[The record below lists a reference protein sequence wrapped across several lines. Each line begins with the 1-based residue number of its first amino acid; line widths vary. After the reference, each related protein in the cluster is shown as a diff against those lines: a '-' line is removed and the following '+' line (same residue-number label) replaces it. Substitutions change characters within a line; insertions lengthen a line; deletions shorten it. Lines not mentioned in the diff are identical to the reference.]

1 MIICPACGSSVEGDL
16 LQGCSSCGARAVG
29 PPLARPEHEL
39 PSYGRASIAFASGV
53 IMSVGFL
60 FATTAALVENNSLSL
75 RFWTL
80 RFWTVVAAG
89 ETAAW
94 RLKWMALPV
103 AIAVLW
109 SGARIIRSIKTD
121 PNKFIGLRAARIG
134 FTNAAVVTTL
144 FATLIGITVPA
155 RLRQRRYGIEAK
167 LYARG
172 RTLSRALLEYRE
184 LHGTVPPQE
193 ELVKELRTLPDPDG
207 SIAEA
212 LRDLDPSGYQ
222 PGAVLAS
229 ATKAKPTALRG
240 GAIRNASVN
249 TTAGSAGDHG
259 IAFTNYDWRL
269 PGEDKILNTDDD
281 LIIRDG
287 LVMTITDF
295 QTYFATRSSAP

>member
-16 LQGCSSCGARAVG
+16 RQGCSSCGARAVG

-60 FATTAALVENNSLSL
+60 FATTAALVENNGLSL

-287 LVMTITDF
+287 LVMTVADF

>member
-16 LQGCSSCGARAVG
+16 RQGCLSCGARAIG

-53 IMSVGFL
+53 VMSLGFL
-60 FATTAALVENNSLSL
+60 ISTIAALVENNGLSL
-75 RFWTL
+75 RFWNVRL
-80 RFWTVVAAG
+80 WTVLAAG
-89 ETAAW
+89 ETVAW

-109 SGARIIRSIKTD
+109 SGARIIRRIKTD

-134 FTNAAVVTTL
+134 FANATVVAIL

-172 RTLSRALLEYRE
+172 RTLGRALLEYRE

-193 ELVKELRTLPDPDG
+193 ELVKELRTLPDADG

-222 PGAVLAS
+222 PGAFLAS
-229 ATKAKPTALRG
+229 KAKPTALRG
-240 GAIRNASVN
+240 GALRNASVN
-249 TTAGSAGDHG
+249 TSAGLTGDHG

-269 PGEDKILNTDDD
+269 PGEDRILNTDDD
-281 LIIRDG
+281 LIIHDG
-287 LVMTITDF
+287 LVMTIAEF
-295 QTYFATRSSAP
+295 QAYFATRSSAR

>member
-1 MIICPACGSSVEGDL
+1 MIICPACGSSVVGDL
-16 LQGCSSCGARAVG
+16 RQGCSSCGARAVG

-39 PSYGRASIAFASGV
+39 PSYGRASLACASGV
-53 IMSVGFL
+53 VMSLGFL
-60 FATTAALVENNSLSL
+60 ISTIAALVENNGLSL
-75 RFWTL
+75 RFWTV
-80 RFWTVVAAG
+80 RFWSVIAAG

-109 SGARIIRSIKTD
+109 SGGRIIRSIKTD

-134 FTNAAVVTTL
+134 FTNATVVTIL

-193 ELVKELRTLPDPDG
+193 ELVKELRTLPDSDG

-212 LRDLDPSGYQ
+212 LRDLDPTGYQ

-229 ATKAKPTALRG
+229 KAKPTALRG
-240 GAIRNASVN
+240 GALRNASVN
-249 TTAGSAGDHG
+249 TTAGLTGDHG

-287 LVMTITDF
+287 LVMTYTDF
-295 QTYFATRSSAP
+295 QAYFATRSGTP

>member
-1 MIICPACGSSVEGDL
+1 LIICPACGSSVEGDL
-16 LQGCSSCGARAVG
+16 RQGCSSCGARAVG

-60 FATTAALVENNSLSL
+60 FSTTAALVENNGLSL

-287 LVMTITDF
+287 LVMTVADF

>member
-16 LQGCSSCGARAVG
+16 RQGCSSCGARAVG

-60 FATTAALVENNSLSL
+60 VSTIAALVENNGLSL
-75 RFWTL
+75 RFWTV

-109 SGARIIRSIKTD
+109 SGARITRSIKTD

-287 LVMTITDF
+287 LVMTVADF

>member
-1 MIICPACGSSVEGDL
+1 
-16 LQGCSSCGARAVG
+16 
-29 PPLARPEHEL
+29 
-39 PSYGRASIAFASGV
+39 
-53 IMSVGFL
+53 MSVGFL

-287 LVMTITDF
+287 LVMTVADF

>member
-1 MIICPACGSSVEGDL
+1 LIICPACGSTIEGDL
-16 LQGCSSCGARAVG
+16 RRGCSSCGARAIG

-53 IMSVGFL
+53 VMSLGFL
-60 FATTAALVENNSLSL
+60 VSTIAALVENNGLSL
-75 RFWTL
+75 RFWNI
-80 RFWTVVAAG
+80 RFWTVIAAG

-109 SGARIIRSIKTD
+109 SCARIIRSIKTD
-121 PNKFIGLRAARIG
+121 PKKFIGLRAARIG
-134 FTNAAVVTTL
+134 FTNATVVAIL

-155 RLRQRRYGIEAK
+155 RLRQRRYGIDAK

-172 RTLSRALLEYRE
+172 RTLGRALLEYRA

-193 ELVKELRTLPDPDG
+193 ELAKELRTLPDPDG
-207 SIAEA
+207 LIAEA

-222 PGAVLAS
+222 ASAVLAS
-229 ATKAKPTALRG
+229 QAKPTALRG
-240 GAIRNASVN
+240 GALRNASVN
-249 TTAGSAGDHG
+249 TTAGLTGDHG
-259 IAFTNYDWRL
+259 IAFTNYDLRL

-287 LVMTITDF
+287 LVMTITDC
-295 QTYFATRSSAP
+295 QAYFATCPGAR

>member
-1 MIICPACGSSVEGDL
+1 
-16 LQGCSSCGARAVG
+16 
-29 PPLARPEHEL
+29 
-39 PSYGRASIAFASGV
+39 
-53 IMSVGFL
+53 MSLGFL
-60 FATTAALVENNSLSL
+60 ISTIAALVENNGLSL
-75 RFWTL
+75 RFWAV
-80 RFWTVVAAG
+80 RFWTVIAAG

-94 RLKWMALPV
+94 RLKWIALPV

-134 FTNAAVVTTL
+134 YTNATVVTIL

-184 LHGTVPPQE
+184 LHGTVPSQE
-193 ELVKELRTLPDPDG
+193 EIVKELRTLPDPDG

-212 LRDLDPSGYQ
+212 LRDLDASGYQ
-222 PGAVLAS
+222 AGSVVAS
-229 ATKAKPTALRG
+229 ASTKAKPTALRG
-240 GAIRNASVN
+240 GALRNATVN
-249 TTAGSAGDHG
+249 TTAGTAADHG

-287 LVMTITDF
+287 LVMTVADF
-295 QTYFATRSSAP
+295 QAYFSTRSSAR

>member
-16 LQGCSSCGARAVG
+16 RQGCSSCGARAVG

-287 LVMTITDF
+287 LVMTVADF

>member
-16 LQGCSSCGARAVG
+16 RQGCSSCGARAVG

-53 IMSVGFL
+53 MMSVGFL
-60 FATTAALVENNSLSL
+60 FSTTAALVENNGLSL

-287 LVMTITDF
+287 LVMTVADF

>member
-1 MIICPACGSSVEGDL
+1 MIICPACGSTVEGDL
-16 LQGCSSCGARAVG
+16 RQGCSSCGARAIG

-39 PSYGRASIAFASGV
+39 PSYGLASIAFASGV
-53 IMSVGFL
+53 VMSLGFL
-60 FATTAALVENNSLSL
+60 ISTIAALVENNGLSF
-75 RFWTL
+75 RFWTI

-94 RLKWMALPV
+94 RLKWVALPV

-109 SGARIIRSIKTD
+109 SGTRIIRSIKTD

-134 FTNAAVVTTL
+134 FTNATVVTIL
-144 FATLIGITVPA
+144 FATLIGVTVPA

-167 LYARG
+167 LYVRG
-172 RTLSRALLEYRE
+172 RTLSRALLEYRA

-193 ELVKELRTLPDPDG
+193 ELVKELRTLPDQDG

-229 ATKAKPTALRG
+229 KAKPTALRG
-240 GAIRNASVN
+240 GALRNASVN
-249 TTAGSAGDHG
+249 TSAGLTGDHG

-287 LVMTITDF
+287 LVMTVADF
-295 QTYFATRSSAP
+295 QVYFSTRSSAP

>member
-1 MIICPACGSSVEGDL
+1 M
-16 LQGCSSCGARAVG
+16 
-29 PPLARPEHEL
+29 
-39 PSYGRASIAFASGV
+39 
-53 IMSVGFL
+53 MSVGFL
-60 FATTAALVENNSLSL
+60 FSTTAALVENNGLSL

-287 LVMTITDF
+287 LVMTVADF